1 VDSVERRLAAIFSV
15 DAVGY
20 SRLMADDD
28 VATVRT
34 VTVYREE
41 IRRLVEQRH
50 GRVVDAPG
58 DNLLAEFPSA
68 TEAVQCAVDVQWLI
82 RARNADVP
90 EARRME
96 FRIGVHLGEVLVEGE
111 RIYGDGVNVAARLE
125 GLAEPGGIRVSGEV
139 HGQVRN
145 KLDLGYEDLGEQ
157 SVKNIPQPVRV
168 YRVRTDGE
176 AGPARTKRPPSRL
189 WWATSLVLASTL
201 IIGMAVAVLVQLADR
216 FRPVADDT
224 VLELPRGPA
233 IAVLPFANM
242 SGDPGQEYFADGLT
256 EDILTGL
263 SRFSHLRVIGRNTTF
278 RYKGRVVDIR
288 ELGRELD
295 ARYVLE
301 GSVRRAADE
310 IRVTAQLVD
319 ATSDT
324 HLWAETYD
332 RDLTPDNL
340 FAIQDDI
347 HEKVVATIADAFGII
362 ARNRLDES
370 RARPTESL
378 DAYECVLRAYAYTA
392 LHTATAH
399 LEARDCLE
407 RAVDV
412 DPDYVDALAQ
422 LAYLYREEFHHGFNP
437 QPASLDR
444 ALRLARRA
452 VDLDPTNQAA
462 QLALAQTY
470 WSRRELGAFFAAADR
485 AVALNPNEAKA
496 IASVALSTT
505 YAGRWD
511 RGSALMRKAIA
522 LNPYHPGW
530 YYIALFHD
538 HYRKRQYEA
547 ALHEAQKV
555 NMPELWETYTTLAQA
570 YAQLGRRRQAEAAVA
585 ELLKVY
591 PDFRENAWKEFRRR
605 NLPEQEIAHLVE
617 GLRKAGLEVSQP
629 PA

>member
-1 VDSVERRLAAIFSV
+1 
-15 DAVGY
+15 
-20 SRLMADDD
+20 
-28 VATVRT
+28 
-34 VTVYREE
+34 
-41 IRRLVEQRH
+41 
-50 GRVVDAPG
+50 VVDAPG
-58 DNLLAEFPSA
+58 DNLLAEFPSP

-82 RARNADVP
+82 KARNADVP

-111 RIYGDGVNVAARLE
+111 RIYGDGVNVASRLE

-139 HGQVRN
+139 YGQVRN
-145 KLDLGYEDLGEQ
+145 KLDLRYEDLGEQ
-157 SVKNIPQPVRV
+157 AVKNIPQPVRV
-168 YRVRTDGE
+168 YRVRTDMGE
-176 AGPARTKRPPSRL
+176 QAPRAKPPSRTL
-189 WWATSLVLASTL
+189 QRRGLVAGAVAL
-201 IIGMAVAVLVQLADR
+201 IIALAVAGLWQLIDR
-216 FRPVADDT
+216 SRTGDDDT

-278 RYKGRVVDIR
+278 RYKGQAVDIR
-288 ELGRELD
+288 ALGKELD
-295 ARYVLE
+295 VRYVLE

-332 RDLTPDNL
+332 RDLTPGNL

-362 ARNRLDES
+362 ARTRLDET

-378 DAYECVLRAYAYTA
+378 DAYECVLRAYWYTA
-392 LHTATAH
+392 LHTAEAH
-399 LEARDCLE
+399 RRARDCLE

-444 ALRLARRA
+444 ALELARRA
-452 VDLDPTNQAA
+452 VELDPTNQAA
-462 QLALAQTY
+462 QLALAQTR
-470 WSRRELGAFFAAADR
+470 WSRHELGAFFVAADR
-485 AVALNPNEAKA
+485 AVALNPNEAKTL
-496 IASVALSTT
+496 ASVALSTT

-522 LNPYHPGW
+522 LNPNHPGW

-538 HYRKRQYEA
+538 HYRKAEYQA
-547 ALHEAQKV
+547 ALVEAQKV
-555 NMPELWETYTTLAQA
+555 NMPELWETYSTLAQA
-570 YAQLGRRRQAEAAVA
+570 YAQLGRGGQAEAAVE

-591 PDFRENAWKEFRRR
+591 PDFPAKAWEEFRRR
-605 NLPEQEIAHLVE
+605 NVPEEEIAHLVE

-629 PA
+629 TT